1 MAPRQKTPPS
11 GDAVSSVSERTAPFA
26 SDAPFASPREKVTS
40 QVTRRRDSLLS
51 NVIDR
56 KKPPFLSASRS
67 LFAKT

>member
-40 QVTRRRDSLLS
+40 QVTRRDSELS